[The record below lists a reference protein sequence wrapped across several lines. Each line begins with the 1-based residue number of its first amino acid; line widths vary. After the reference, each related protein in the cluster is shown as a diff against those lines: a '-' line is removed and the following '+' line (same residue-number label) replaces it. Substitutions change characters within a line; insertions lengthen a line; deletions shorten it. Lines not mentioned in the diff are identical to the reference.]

1 MLWKQTDYLL
11 PPPEPPPELREL
23 PPLLPLEYEPDDE
36 ELDGLGLDE
45 RYVLFELPD
54 DSVRRV
60 TLLLELDRVVD
71 GLPVE

>member
-1 MLWKQTDYLL
+1 MLWKRTDYLL
-11 PPPEPPPELREL
+11 PPPELLPELREL

-36 ELDGLGLDE
+36 ELDGLGLGE
-45 RYVLFELPD
+45 RYVLFELLD
-54 DSVRRV
+54 DSVLRV